1 MLSNWAN
8 AAASSWEKASRHPW
22 LWHCYPID
30 TPYIFG
36 TLQQTLWQPQDWW
49 KGKEAVLQS
58 KENVLRFLRPFERM
72 PEWYWISAFLS
83 SFKMMQQVVFSTC
96 DDVFQ
101 DKFLQDFP
109 SLWAPDPFSNY
120 RDDSILGRI
129 VISLNSPQL
138 QEMNVKIPP
147 KNPLLLDWI
156 YLHDTESW
164 PRDHLKE
171 LEQHQ
176 HYLVSSI
183 TSAQQRLTT
192 LLPNTSPPAA
202 LPWIGLG
209 Y

>member
-1 MLSNWAN
+1 M
-8 AAASSWEKASRHPW
+8 
-22 LWHCYPID
+22 
-30 TPYIFG
+30 
-36 TLQQTLWQPQDWW
+36 WW
-49 KGKEAVLQS
+49 C
-58 KENVLRFLRPFERM
+58 
-72 PEWYWISAFLS
+72 ISG
-83 SFKMMQQVVFSTC
+83 QE
-96 DDVFQ
+96 
-101 DKFLQDFP
+101 FLQNFP

-147 KNPLLLDWI
+147 QNPLLLDWI

-192 LLPNTSPPAA
+192 LTQHISPSSTAMDRVGALTATWDMWGGQWNNEIKAEVRGNSNRACNLLIEIPRELYSTLLPRGFAWSS
-202 LPWIGLG
+202 
-209 Y
+209 

>member
-1 MLSNWAN
+1 M
-8 AAASSWEKASRHPW
+8 
-22 LWHCYPID
+22 
-30 TPYIFG
+30 
-36 TLQQTLWQPQDWW
+36 WW
-49 KGKEAVLQS
+49 C
-58 KENVLRFLRPFERM
+58 
-72 PEWYWISAFLS
+72 ISI
-83 SFKMMQQVVFSTC
+83 QE
-96 DDVFQ
+96 
-101 DKFLQDFP
+101 FLQDFP

-176 HYLVSSI
+176 CYLVSSI
-183 TSAQQRLTT
+183 TSTQQRLTT
-192 LLPNTSPPAA
+192 LLPNTFPPAA
-202 LPWIGLG
+202 LPWIGQGINIDLRYAGRKTEQRNKCLSTREFRQGLQLINRNTQRIVKYLVTERLCLELLRTADSTSSQAGKFLTHLG
-209 Y
+209 NRRIEAPCFLSQLT